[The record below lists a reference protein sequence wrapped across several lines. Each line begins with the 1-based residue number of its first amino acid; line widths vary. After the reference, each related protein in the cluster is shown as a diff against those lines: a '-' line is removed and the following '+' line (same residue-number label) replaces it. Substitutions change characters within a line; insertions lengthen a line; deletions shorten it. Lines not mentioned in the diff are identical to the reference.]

1 VLQGERPMAKDNKS
15 LARFELVG
23 VPPARRGIPKIEVS
37 FEIDVNGIL
46 HVHAK
51 DLGTGN
57 EQSVR
62 VRPTSGLT
70 EVAIQGAIT
79 EAEAYRDEDIRKK
92 GVAEAKNRLEGLVY
106 TTEKSL
112 TEFVNYLTD
121 VELEQVTNDLQV
133 ARGALDEDDVSGI
146 RQAMSDLEKSSY
158 RIAEVMYR
166 GDE

>member
-1 VLQGERPMAKDNKS
+1 VTFQ
-15 LARFELVG
+15 V
-23 VPPARRGIPKIEVS
+23 
-37 FEIDVNGIL
+37 DVNGIL

-70 EVAIQGAIT
+70 EANIESAIEESEKYDSDDSMKRELVEI
-79 EAEAYRDEDIRKK
+79 
-92 GVAEAKNRLEGLVY
+92 KNRLEGLVY

-121 VELEQVTNDLQV
+121 EELEQITKDMQE
-133 ARGALDEDDVSGI
+133 ARAALDTDAQDRVRS
-146 RQAMSDLEKSSY
+146 AMAQLEKSSY
-158 RIAEVMYR
+158 RIAEVMYQ
-166 GDE
+166 GGE